1 MTTNNKVTEYNCTTG
16 QEIIRDMTADEIA
29 QRVKDEAEA
38 LSNQAKQNAL
48 VAKRQA
54 ILDKI
59 GLTADEVSLI
69 IQ

>member
-48 VAKRQA
+48 IAKRQA